1 MYTLTS
7 SSIAGVARV
16 GDLSLEL
23 RPKIGV
29 APALFLISYAL
40 NPKAWKLEQAQL
52 ARDANLAEA
61 VIPLVTPARSCCTGD
76 RRDQS
81 AVVPAGHRRREP
93 RRDQQLTPL
102 GQSTERRPRLAR

>member
-7 SSIAGVARV
+7 SSIVGVARV
-16 GDLSLEL
+16 GDLTLEL

-29 APALFLISYAL
+29 APVLFLISYTL
-40 NPKAWKLEQAQL
+40 NPKSWKLEQAQL

-61 VIPLVTPARSCCTGD
+61 VILLFTPARSCCTGD

-81 AVVPAGHRRREP
+81 AVVPAGHRRPVP

-102 GQSTERRPRLAR
+102 DRWTERRPCLAR